1 MNKYQI
7 VELGEN
13 SNNAGTKAPTDVM
26 NIALNREYVPLAVNL
41 DFTNKSILAKIRRQ
55 LSYLKDYND
64 IYHSV
69 SSESIVLLQ
78 HPFHHKQLSRS
89 YILRKLKRKK
99 RVKYIALVHDVEKLR
114 AYRYNNYYKREFSV
128 MLDLA
133 DVIIVHNKRMMDWF
147 ISLGYSK
154 TRLVVLDIFDY
165 IQDNDYQCPVFDKS
179 ITIAGNLD
187 VHKSGYIGEL
197 PKLHNIEIN
206 LYGPNYDQSLGES
219 TFIHYQG
226 SFPSSEIPTKLNK
239 GFGLVWDGS
248 SISSCAGGA
257 GDYLRYNNP
266 HKMSLYLSSGLP
278 VVIWKGAAEA
288 DFIKSNNLG
297 LCVDSLYDLE
307 YLFKDLDNKQYQE
320 MVKNVEIIRSRLIS
334 GYYAN
339 RAISSA
345 ETILACEKQ

>member
-187 VHKSGYIGEL
+187 VQKSRYIGEL
-197 PKLHNIEIN
+197 GKVSVAIN
-206 LYGPNYDQSLGES
+206 LYGPNFDHSLDECP
-219 TFIHYQG
+219 FVHYHG
-226 SFPSSEIPTKLNK
+226 AFPSNDIPSKLTK
-239 GFGLVWDGS
+239 GFGLVWDGD
-248 SISSCAGGA
+248 SISDCSGKAGN
-257 GDYLRYNNP
+257 YLKYNNP
-266 HKMSLYLSSGLP
+266 HKLSLYISSGLP
-278 VVIWKGAAEA
+278 VVIWNGAAEA
-288 DFIKSNNLG
+288 GFVKEHNLG
-297 LCVDSLYDLE
+297 VCVDSLYELE
-307 YLFKDLDNKQYQE
+307 HIFNDMDEVQYLE
-320 MVKNVEIIRSRLIS
+320 MANNVKEIRNNLIS
-334 GYYAN
+334 GYYTTK
-339 RAISSA
+339 AITKA
-345 ETILACEKQ
+345 ETILS